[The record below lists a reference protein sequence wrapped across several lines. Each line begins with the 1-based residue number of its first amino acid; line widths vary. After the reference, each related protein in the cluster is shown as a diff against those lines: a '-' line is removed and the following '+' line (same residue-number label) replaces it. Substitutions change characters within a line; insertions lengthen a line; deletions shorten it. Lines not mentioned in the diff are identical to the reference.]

1 MKVLLVEDNY
11 SIAKGLIYAF
21 EQNEFEVKYA
31 KSIAVASKF
40 LNAEKF
46 NIIILDVMLP
56 DGNGFEFYKKIKEEH
71 FTPTIFLTAKDD
83 EDDIVNGL
91 ELGAEDYVTKPFLIR
106 ELIARMNKIL
116 SKSKSNKIKIK
127 DISIDLDKMLVH
139 KNDEEINLTALETK
153 LLIYMFTNAGKVLK
167 REYII
172 EKIWD
177 WTRNDVNDNTISV
190 YVKRIREKLD
200 TDIIVTIKGIG
211 YMVKN
216 DEK

>member
-31 KSIAVASKF
+31 KSISEASKF
-40 LNAEKF
+40 LNEEKF
-46 NIIILDVMLP
+46 NIMILDVMLP
-56 DGNGFEFYKKIKEEH
+56 DGNGFEFYKKIKEER